1 MKHMFVA
8 VLLLSAVAMTAYG
21 QCSDADKKKLEEF
34 DRAWGEASTSGDR
47 AVMANFLAD
56 DFVSVTLSGTQ
67 SKSQVIDNAV
77 KAAEKIKNNPDAPK
91 VAHDFYVISCTGN
104 SATITHRNII
114 TEKVKGKG
122 KEEVSYSRSVHF
134 LEKRGGSWKV
144 VSTTGSPLDDNAIL
158 VYKEQEWNN
167 AEIGQD
173 ASWFEKNYA
182 DDVTEIS
189 SRNGAIT
196 GKKEAIENFKTSKRM
211 MEWAEL
217 SNLNVRVD
225 GNFAVVTG
233 VNHVKGH
240 DDKGAAFDLSVSFT
254 DTYIKRDGR
263 WLIWATQGTEVKK

>member
-1 MKHMFVA
+1 MKNMFVA

-34 DRAWGEASTSGDR
+34 DRAWGQAFTIGDR
-47 AVMANFLAD
+47 PAMGNYLAD
-56 DFVSVTLSGTQ
+56 DFVAVTLSGTQ
-67 SKSQVIDNAV
+67 SKSQVIDDAV
-77 KAAEKIKNNPDAPK
+77 NAAEKNKNNPDAPK

-104 SATITHRNII
+104 TATITHRNVI
-114 TEKVKGKG
+114 TEKMKGR
-122 KEEVSYSRSVHF
+122 EEVSYSRSIHF
-134 LEKRGGSWKV
+134 LEKRGGNWKV
-144 VSTTGSPLDDNAIL
+144 VSTTGSGVDDYATL
-158 VYKEQEWNN
+158 VYSEQEWNN
-167 AEIGQD
+167 ADIARD

-196 GKKEAIENFKTSKRM
+196 GKKETIENVKSSKRV

-217 SNLNVRVD
+217 SNLKVRID
-225 GNFAVVTG
+225 GNLAVVTG

-240 DDKGAAFDLSVSFT
+240 DEKGAAFDLNVSYT

-263 WLIWATQGTEVKK
+263 WLVWATQGTEVKK

>member
-1 MKHMFVA
+1 MKQIFVA
-8 VLLLSAVAMTAYG
+8 LLMLSAVAMTAFG

-47 AVMANFLAD
+47 AAMANYLAD
-56 DFVSVTLSGTQ
+56 EFVSVGLSGTQ

-77 KAAEKIKNNPDAPK
+77 KAAEKNKNNPDAPK
-91 VAHDFYVISCTGN
+91 VTHDFYVISCTGS
-104 SATITHRNII
+104 SATITHRNVI
-114 TEKVKGKG
+114 TEKMNG

-144 VSTTGSPLDDNAIL
+144 VSTTGSSLDDYGVL

-167 AEIGQD
+167 ADISRD
-173 ASWFEKNYA
+173 VAWFEKNYA

-189 SRNGAIT
+189 SRTGVVS
-196 GKKEAIENFKTSKRM
+196 GKKESIESLKSSKNVL
-211 MEWAEL
+211 ESAVL
-217 SNLNVRVD
+217 SNLKVRVD

-233 VNHVKGH
+233 VNQVKGR
-240 DDKGAAFDLSVSFT
+240 DEKGAAFDRSVSFT

-263 WLIWATQGTEVKK
+263 WLIWASQGTEVKK